1 MTNQTHER
9 LFCFTLKI
17 QVIKYIFS
25 TNQVFIIKRFSQH
38 SQKKKKKLNEV
49 IKFGTKGEYDSYHF
63 LLSFILCVGEVGEK
77 ELSSQYSQQSKSEK

>member
-1 MTNQTHER
+1 MANQTHER
-9 LFCFTLKI
+9 LFCFTLKK
-17 QVIKYIFS
+17 QVITYIFS

-38 SQKKKKKLNEV
+38 SQKKIKLNEV

-77 ELSSQYSQQSKSEK
+77 ELSSQYSQLSKSEK